1 MKNLILLFS
10 TAALFGFSQ
19 IGYAGQQGDS
29 SQALQQQY
37 AQLVESGK
45 SYRDSY
51 QALAIEIAYEMA
63 AVQASQP
70 CRKMVRGL

>member
-1 MKNLILLFS
+1 MKKTIISFGIVALI
-10 TAALFGFSQ
+10 GFSQ
-19 IGYAGQQGDS
+19 VGYAAQQGDS
-29 SQALQQQY
+29 SQALQLQY
-37 AQLVESGK
+37 AQLVENGK

-51 QALAIEIAYEMA
+51 QELAIEIAYETV